1 MPEDLKDTKI
11 MKNLQKMKFIFNA
24 VEDGWS
30 VKKLGEDKIEFKRN
44 VNNIPQEYI
53 LNDFISDNLSS
64 KYIDLF

>member
-53 LNDFISDNLSS
+53 LNDFISDNLSY